1 MGGGSEKSL
10 SDWMVRQGMVRR
22 GQKHSQGACPGGTGI
37 TRGAWGRLRACGVGQ
52 GPVGPAG
59 GLWAPPGAQHSPAP
73 SAVASTAPRCCLGAR
88 PGQCLWQLGGASGS
102 WEVPGAR
109 LGLGRVPA
117 EGAGGC
123 SPENLLLLLVL
134 LGSQLCRFSGAPAPS
149 GVSVLRTELAAWAG
163 FGWRRTRSPC
173 FSE

>member
-1 MGGGSEKSL
+1 MGGSSEKSL

-22 GQKHSQGACPGGTGI
+22 GQAHSQGACPGGAGI
-37 TRGAWGRLRACGVGQ
+37 TRGAWGQPRAR
-52 GPVGPAG
+52 GP
-59 GLWAPPGAQHSPAP
+59 HPAP
-73 SAVASTAPRCCLGAR
+73 SRVLLPLLLLPQSLRAASEQGLDS
-88 PGQCLWQLGGASGS
+88 ASGS
-102 WEVPGAR
+102 WEVPRAR

-149 GVSVLRTELAAWAG
+149 GVSVLRMELGAWAG